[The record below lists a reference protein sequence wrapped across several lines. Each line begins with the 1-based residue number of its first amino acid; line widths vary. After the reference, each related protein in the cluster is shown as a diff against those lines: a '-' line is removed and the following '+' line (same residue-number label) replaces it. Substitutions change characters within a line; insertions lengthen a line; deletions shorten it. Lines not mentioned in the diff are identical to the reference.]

1 MWAASAESIRKQI
14 LFHRNTSSLSTL
26 YETFFSK
33 QQALRVFDFASG
45 LKWSTPK
52 SKSEIDHIKK
62 HQKGTWQR
70 LLLNS
75 CWKRVNAEHKHP
87 NFLEVNNVV
96 SADVTEISIQ
106 PFLNQGIVSLQST
119 TGRSVF
125 WLNSL
130 WLVNVVKLVLQ
141 YRQHCQFSYWFANM
155 ATRENKLPLPHKLLF
170 MHWTRELKPQ
180 ADLLYKVLELLENT
194 H

>member
-1 MWAASAESIRKQI
+1 MVHTEEQVRNRPHKEASERDMAKVAAK
-14 LFHRNTSSLSTL
+14 LML
-26 YETFFSK
+26 
-33 QQALRVFDFASG
+33 
-45 LKWSTPK
+45 
-52 SKSEIDHIKK
+52 
-62 HQKGTWQR
+62 
-70 LLLNS
+70 
-75 CWKRVNAEHKHP
+75 KRVNAQHIHP
-87 NFLEVNNVV
+87 NFLEVSNVV

-106 PFLNQGIVSLQST
+106 PFLNQGTVSLQST

-130 WLVNVVKLVLQ
+130 WLVNVVKRVLQ
-141 YRQHCQFSYWFANM
+141 YRQHCQFSHWFANI